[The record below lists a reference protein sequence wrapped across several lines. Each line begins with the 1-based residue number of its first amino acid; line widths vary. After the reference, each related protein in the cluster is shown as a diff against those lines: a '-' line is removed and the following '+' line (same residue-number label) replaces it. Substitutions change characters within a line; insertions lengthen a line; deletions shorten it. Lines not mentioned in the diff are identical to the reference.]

1 MEAASVRCTLTPPT
15 IAVAPARRAPVPWLH
30 RQCPH
35 CPLRAR
41 GAHKKNKREGKLRF
55 LPHAPRDNA
64 DNLPQGE
71 HTLPYQRSP
80 CAALGVRIVPCARA
94 RPLGSPLGRCKNA
107 RNGLTGIGTPIRL
120 PLSAIGKL
128 DMNLRID
135 DPLQLFLWLFRQ
147 SPLHPAEC
155 FQLLENL

>member
-1 MEAASVRCTLTPPT
+1 MEAAPVRCTLTPYNSSGACAARPCT
-15 IAVAPARRAPVPWLH
+15 LAAPPVSALSLARARRT
-30 RQCPH
+30 Q
-35 CPLRAR
+35 
-41 GAHKKNKREGKLRF
+41 KNKREGKLRF

-120 PLSAIGKL
+120 PLGAIGKL